1 MIQVVR
7 AALEDEWCHGAGV
20 ACRECEDDAEVWKGA
35 RGLAPVQIR
44 FSILCPWGVDGES
57 NLQVI
62 ATRRNTRAHKAV
74 WM

>member
-35 RGLAPVQIR
+35 RGLAPVQ
-44 FSILCPWGVDGES
+44 PWGVDGES
-57 NLQVI
+57 NLLVI